1 MFTYTS
7 LLFSG
12 ATDRFKYVEDLMRHV
27 PVHSYGKCLHN
38 RDEPSFPP
46 DARWPALEGPQRRAR
61 KVAQSN

>member
-1 MFTYTS
+1 
-7 LLFSG
+7 
-12 ATDRFKYVEDLMRHV
+12 MRHV